1 MDRNYRGLRYNM
13 KRTAEQG
20 DGWLTGWS
28 WLADCLKQ
36 MATPRVY
43 GLLPKGDCAC
53 SGCGQRPL
61 FQ

>member
-1 MDRNYRGLRYNM
+1 M
-13 KRTAEQG
+13 KRTAELG